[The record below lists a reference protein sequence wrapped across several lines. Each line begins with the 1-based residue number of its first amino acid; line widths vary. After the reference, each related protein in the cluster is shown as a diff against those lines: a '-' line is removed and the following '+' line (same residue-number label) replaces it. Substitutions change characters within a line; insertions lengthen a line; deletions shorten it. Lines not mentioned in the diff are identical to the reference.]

1 MLSSRTETLQLVL
14 AAHLD
19 HSDVRADYRGA
30 GGGLFTAGEIGPSPA
45 ALAARGVS
53 TEHGRRR
60 QRRQQSIYVRMLYW
74 TKWMKE
80 RVRRKLA
87 KRIMR
92 GEASDAA
99 AAVY

>member
-19 HSDVRADYRGA
+19 HSDVRADCRGA
-30 GGGLFTAGEIGPSPA
+30 GGGLFTAGEIGRSPA

-60 QRRQQSIYVRMLYW
+60 QRRRQSIYVPPALLGQMDEG
-74 TKWMKE
+74 TSAE
-80 RVRRKLA
+80 E
-87 KRIMR
+87 I
-92 GEASDAA
+92 G
-99 AAVY
+99 